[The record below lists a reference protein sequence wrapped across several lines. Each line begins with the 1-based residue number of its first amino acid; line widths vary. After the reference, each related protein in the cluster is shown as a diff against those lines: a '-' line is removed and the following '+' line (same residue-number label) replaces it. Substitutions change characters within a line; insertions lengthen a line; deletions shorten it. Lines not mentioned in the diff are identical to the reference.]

1 MENFYVKSEFVL
13 EKFQF
18 DKNFTI
24 PPVKNINADSVI
36 NIYEGMR
43 EFFPKYQENNQD
55 IILAPRLE
63 HILDDFDALLLDAF
77 GVLNI
82 GNSLVPGII
91 KTLEKAR
98 QKNITLLIV
107 TNGASNNAFQKINQ
121 FSLKGLEF
129 SNDEIISSREAA
141 EIFLSFNQPN
151 EPLGVMGNFGS
162 KLNIPNIN
170 CIDLEQ
176 DIDMFDHMNAFI
188 LLGTLQWD
196 TVWQEILFNSLRA
209 NPRPLFVANPD
220 LVAPHEKKFSMEP
233 AYYVSHLI
241 KNGIHLP
248 FWLGKPFPTIF
259 ELAINRV
266 NELSGRHIPLSR
278 IGMVGDTLHTDILGA
293 NSFGLKS
300 ILMTKHGLLK
310 NMNIGNIIKKTN
322 ITPDYI
328 VESP

>member
-1 MENFYVKSEFVL
+1 MENFFVQSEFIL
-13 EKFQF
+13 EKFEF
-18 DKNFTI
+18 DKNFEI
-24 PPVKNINADSVI
+24 PSLKNINVDAVI

-43 EFFPKYQENNQD
+43 DFFPQYHDTNKNIN
-55 IILAPRLE
+55 LAPRLE
-63 HILDDFDALLLDAF
+63 NILDNFDALLLDAF
-77 GVLNI
+77 GVLNV
-82 GNSLVPGII
+82 GSSLVPGII
-91 KTLEKAR
+91 KTLETAR
-98 QKNITLLIV
+98 QKNITLLVV
-107 TNGASNNAFQKINQ
+107 TNGASYNSSKKIDQ
-121 FSLKGLEF
+121 LSSLGLEF

-141 EIFLSFNQPN
+141 EIFLSFNQPK
-151 EPLGVMGNFGS
+151 EPLGVLGNGGNY
-162 KLNIPNIN
+162 LNISNLN
-170 CIDLEQ
+170 CIELEQ
-176 DIDMFDHMNAFI
+176 DIEMFDKMNSFI

-196 TVWQEILFNSLRA
+196 TVWQEILFNSLKS

-220 LVAPHEKKFSMEP
+220 LVAPQDRNFSVEP

-259 ELAINRV
+259 ELAITRV
-266 NELSGRHIPLSR
+266 NELAGRHIPLSR

-300 ILMTKHGLLK
+300 ILMTKHGLFK
-310 NMNIGNIIKKTN
+310 NMNVGSIIKKTN

>member
-1 MENFYVKSEFVL
+1 MENFFVRSEFIL

-18 DKNFTI
+18 DENFEI
-24 PPVKNINADSVI
+24 PSVKNINVDSVI
-36 NIYEGMR
+36 DIYEGMR
-43 EFFPKYQENNQD
+43 SFFPQYQDSKQKIN
-55 IILAPRLE
+55 LAPRLE
-63 HILDDFDALLLDAF
+63 NILDNFDALLLDAF
-77 GVLNI
+77 GVLNV
-82 GNSLVPGII
+82 GSSLVPGII

-98 QKNITLLIV
+98 QKNITLLVV
-107 TNGASNNAFQKINQ
+107 TNGASYNSSKKRDKLS
-121 FSLKGLEF
+121 SLGLEF
-129 SNDEIISSREAA
+129 SNDEIISSREVA
-141 EIFLSFNQPN
+141 EIFLSFNQPKA
-151 EPLGVMGNFGS
+151 PLGVLGNGGNY
-162 KLNIPNIN
+162 LNISNLN
-170 CIDLEQ
+170 CVELEP
-176 DIDMFDHMNAFI
+176 DIEMFDKMNSFI

-196 TVWQEILFNSLRA
+196 TVWQEILFNSLKS

-220 LVAPHEKKFSMEP
+220 LVAPHERKFSMEP

-259 ELAINRV
+259 ELAITRV
-266 NELSGRHIPLSR
+266 NELAGRHIPLSR

-293 NSFGLKS
+293 NNFGLKS

-310 NMNIGNIIKKTN
+310 NTNVGGVIKKTN

>member
-1 MENFYVKSEFVL
+1 MENFFVQSEFIL
-13 EKFQF
+13 EKFEF
-18 DKNFTI
+18 DKNFEI
-24 PPVKNINADSVI
+24 PSLKNINVDAVI

-43 EFFPKYQENNQD
+43 NFFPQYQDSNKN
-55 IILAPRLE
+55 INLAPRLE
-63 HILDDFDALLLDAF
+63 NILDNFDALLLDAF
-77 GVLNI
+77 GVLNV
-82 GNSLVPGII
+82 GSSLVPGII
-91 KTLEKAR
+91 KTLETAR
-98 QKNITLLIV
+98 QKNITLLVV
-107 TNGASNNAFQKINQ
+107 TNGASYNSSKKIDQ
-121 FSLKGLEF
+121 LSSLGLEF

-141 EIFLSFNQPN
+141 EIFLSFNQPK
-151 EPLGVMGNFGS
+151 EPLGVLGNGGNY
-162 KLNIPNIN
+162 LNISNLN
-170 CIDLEQ
+170 CIELEQ
-176 DIDMFDHMNAFI
+176 DIEMFDKMNSFI

-196 TVWQEILFNSLRA
+196 TVWQEILFNSLKS

-220 LVAPHEKKFSMEP
+220 LVAPQDRNFSVEP

-259 ELAINRV
+259 ELAITRV
-266 NELSGRHIPLSR
+266 NELAGRHIPLSR

-300 ILMTKHGLLK
+300 ILMTKHGFFK
-310 NMNIGNIIKKTN
+310 NMNVGSIIKKTN